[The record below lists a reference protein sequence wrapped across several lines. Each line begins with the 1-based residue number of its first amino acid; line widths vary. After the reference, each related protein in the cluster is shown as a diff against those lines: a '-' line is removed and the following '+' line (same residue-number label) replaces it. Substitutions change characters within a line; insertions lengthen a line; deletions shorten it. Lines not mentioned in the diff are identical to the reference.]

1 MTDLSLAADAVLD
14 TYMLHCG
21 WLDGPLDRDYRCV
34 AAVLKALADQVVPHQ
49 SEPPC
54 GEDEPWPPSYQLM
67 IDARWEQR
75 QQNRFEILAIADE
88 LEKGDG

>member
-1 MTDLSLAADAVLD
+1 MTDLSPAAQAVLD
-14 TYMLHCG
+14 KFVMGACGKTYDIHAGL
-21 WLDGPLDRDYRCV
+21 
-34 AAVLKALADQVVPHQ
+34 AAALRAAADQVVPHQ

>member
-1 MTDLSLAADAVLD
+1 MTDLSPAAQAVLD
-14 TYMLHCG
+14 EFVMGACGKTYDIHAGL
-21 WLDGPLDRDYRCV
+21 
-34 AAVLKALADQVVPHQ
+34 AAALRAATDQVVPHQ

-88 LEKGDG
+88 LEKRDG